1 MSKRKRH
8 ETEVRF
14 DRAAGFI
21 GAGERAREA
30 DAERSQS
37 PSQRHVQL
45 DAERIAVGD
54 PSRVSLYDS
63 CAEKISR
70 SRSSA
75 PATDDDTLE
84 RERHITRVAHACDAN
99 AREDVD
105 GNLHRARH
113 ETALFKSTRS
123 SPIHTITDEKRASEH

>member
-45 DAERIAVGD
+45 DAERIAWEIHRALVSMTRVPRRSRD
-54 PSRVSLYDS
+54 PGRVPQPPTTT
-63 CAEKISR
+63 
-70 SRSSA
+70 RSSA
-75 PATDDDTLE
+75 K
-84 RERHITRVAHACDAN
+84 RHITRVAHACDAN

-113 ETALFKSTRS
+113 ETALIKSTRS